1 MPMPCVLASFALPM
15 ACLADDG
22 MPMMAI
28 ADALRPLPSLPCH
41 LCLDAL
47 MPSLALPF
55 SASPCY
61 AIFGVVY
68 FCGIKKG

>member
-1 MPMPCVLASFALPM
+1 
-15 ACLADDG
+15 